1 MSDRGGGTS
10 RPPGRMAAQ
19 LVLIVVGML
28 LALQAD
34 AWVSPLSDRAE
45 GEGGAQPP
53 SAAWVDALDEMMSE
67 LHERS
72 WFNGAVVLSRGGEP
86 VYEGGWGWANLEE
99 EVPFSPDTPVDGGSI
114 AKTFAAAT
122 LWMLVEEGRVA
133 LDDPV
138 VNRLPAYPHPG
149 TTLRHL
155 LSHSGGLPDYLAFD
169 SLFDQVVT
177 TRRMLEHLGGSQP
190 AFPPGSRF
198 RYCNLCFDV
207 VATVVEEVTGTSWP
221 EFFRERILLPL
232 SMDSAFVRP
241 ALLSDLPGGRT
252 LSYRTGPEGL
262 HLHDVFDGEGFYGGS
277 NLYLSA
283 RDLQRWSDA
292 WFLQPVLGPEAR
304 GAGSALGRVG
314 YPPAATGLSL
324 LNWYGDGGGGVHYTG
339 YHQGFY
345 VMAWRNPGTGLS
357 VVHVS
362 NASIPQ
368 EVVPLLTRA
377 LIAALEGRAFTV
389 PERPSWSP
397 IPDTPHREG
406 LAGSWIMGS
415 GRSEVILR
423 GAGEDSAPGGIFR
436 IRAGDGAEY
445 DAFPAGERV
454 LYVPGLDWWLG
465 FSGLGGEGE
474 VTLHLEAVR
483 HSDTGRRR
491 W

>member
-1 MSDRGGGTS
+1 MGLLLMGSLLMGVLLTLRADTWVAPPTDREEGEEGP
-10 RPPGRMAAQ
+10 R
-19 LVLIVVGML
+19 
-28 LALQAD
+28 
-34 AWVSPLSDRAE
+34 PLSK
-45 GEGGAQPP
+45 
-53 SAAWVDALDEMMSE
+53 AWVDALDGMMSE
-67 LHERS
+67 LHERG
-72 WFNGAVVLSRGGEP
+72 WFSGAVILSRGGEP

-99 EVPFSPDTPVDGGSI
+99 EVRFFPDTPVDGGSI

-122 LWMLVEEGRVA
+122 LWMLVEEGRVS

-138 VNRLPAYPHPG
+138 VDRLPVYPHPG

-155 LSHSGGLPDYLAFD
+155 LSHSGGLPDYPAFD
-169 SLFDQVVT
+169 SLLDPVIT
-177 TRRMLEHLGGSQP
+177 TRRMLEHLEGSEP

-198 RYCNLCFDV
+198 RYCNLCFDA

-221 EFFRERILLPL
+221 DLLRERILIPL

-241 ALLSDLPGGRT
+241 ALLIDLPERRA
-252 LSYRTGPEGL
+252 LSYRTGPDGL
-262 HLHDVFDGEGFYGGS
+262 HLHDVFDREGFYGGS

-304 GAGSALGRVG
+304 AAGSALATVG
-314 YPPAATGLSL
+314 HPPTPTGLDL
-324 LNWYGDGGGGVHYTG
+324 LNWYGDGQGGMHYTG

-345 VMAWRNPGTGLS
+345 VMAWRNPRTGLS

-362 NASIPQ
+362 NSGIPQ

-397 IPDTPHREG
+397 IPDGPQRSLLTGP
-406 LAGSWIMGS
+406 WIMAS
-415 GRSEVILR
+415 GRSEVILQ
-423 GAGEDSAPGGIFR
+423 GAGGDSAPGGIFR
-436 IRAGDGAEY
+436 IRTSDGAEY
-445 DAFPAGERV
+445 DAFPAGEGV

-474 VTLHLEAVR
+474 VKLHLEAVS
-483 HSDTGRRR
+483 HSDTGRLR